1 MLNLATGTWD
11 SKYFKISSTGGI
23 TSTSGKIACWDITS
37 EAFKNDYLAPDG
49 YLRRVYIQG
58 SKNTGDWIFSIQKGA
73 TQGAS
78 PSTLNSLWH
87 VTNDGEMSF
96 NVESGKGIKMYG
108 LAGLEVSVLRDGIE
122 LWHKPNNT
130 AYTKIGKGY
139 VQICNSGTSYYNDC
153 ALSVIG
159 GIRTNAFN
167 LYHSTWGRWCGA
179 VLNRTPKNEIGLDW
193 DGAYLRIYV
202 DHTIIASYHWGSASW
217 V

>member
-1 MLNLATGTWD
+1 M
-11 SKYFKISSTGGI
+11 I
-23 TSTSGKIACWDITS
+23 
-37 EAFKNDYLAPDG
+37 
-49 YLRRVYIQG
+49 
-58 SKNTGDWIFSIQKGA
+58 
-73 TQGAS
+73 
-78 PSTLNSLWH
+78 
-87 VTNDGEMSF
+87 
-96 NVESGKGIKMYG
+96 
-108 LAGLEVSVLRDGIE
+108 
-122 LWHKPNNT
+122 
-130 AYTKIGKGY
+130 
-139 VQICNSGTSYYNDC
+139 YYNDC